1 MDALVLNSVECR
13 ALGCLIEKQ
22 ITTPEYYPLT
32 LHALQ
37 AACNQKSNRDP
48 VVEFDERT
56 VARALEDLRSKH
68 LAWEVAVAGSRTP
81 KYKHDLLSRFT
92 LDPAEVSVL
101 CELMLRGPQTAGE
114 LRARAGRM
122 HAFADATAVEQTL
135 QALMERADGALVAR
149 LPLSP
154 GLREVRYAHLLCG
167 EAPTAKVSELVVPPA
182 PAMAAVRAENERLAI
197 LEQSVAQL
205 RTELDALKQK
215 LGSLLE

>member
-1 MDALVLNSVECR
+1 MDALLNSVECR
-13 ALGCLIEKQ
+13 VLGCLIEKE
-22 ITTPEYYPLT
+22 ITTPEYYPLS

-48 VVEFDERT
+48 VVEFDEKT
-56 VARALEDLRSKH
+56 VARALEGLRSKH
-68 LAWEVAVAGSRTP
+68 LAWEVAAAGGRTP
-81 KYKHDLLSRFT
+81 KYKHDFLSRFP
-92 LDPAEVSVL
+92 LGPAEVSVL

-122 HAFADATAVEQTL
+122 HAFADAAAVDRSL
-135 QALMERADGALVAR
+135 QVLIERAEGPLVAR

-167 EAPTAKVSELVVPPA
+167 EVSAPAVEPSVPPA
-182 PAMAAVRAENERLAI
+182 PAMVAVRAENERIAA
-197 LEQSVAQL
+197 LEQTVAEL
-205 RTELDALKQK
+205 RAEMATLKQK